1 MPEEASAIDVYY
13 DMDIAQICQH
23 FNKSRNTVDKA
34 IAKLV
39 KDNPDKDWKY
49 KNPATR
55 RITIKAEGVERLS
68 TYFRKEKHELST
80 VEMEL
85 RFENEKLKAI
95 IEEKEKAQAQIE
107 QLYQEKLKLEGKIT
121 KKEELKMI
129 IFDVLP
135 KDEFDNKASKETYKT
150 RKQHL
155 LDLKQYKTENID
167 IVEMFYEGTDQS
179 EIWKWLDYAE
189 EHDMEGLMLSLNAP
203 YECKRTKNLIKIKKF
218 FDLDLQIV
226 DYEEGTG
233 RNKGKLGAF
242 VVDFKGNKVKVGS
255 GFSDSE
261 RDKFWNDRDD
271 LVGRVITVKYKEISK
286 DKKTGLESL
295 QFPVFCGLREIGKEV
310 SYE

>member
-107 QLYQEKLKLEGKIT
+107 QLYQEKLKLEIEKSKQTFLLETQTKDEKISELESENQKLKEVEELKNNGYKEVT
-121 KKEELKMI
+121 LLGQNVNSSIESMKKEIEEYKKKEE
-129 IFDVLP
+129 
-135 KDEFDNKASKETYKT
+135 EYNSKSF
-150 RKQHL
+150 
-155 LDLKQYKTENID
+155 
-167 IVEMFYEGTDQS
+167 FYRLT
-179 EIWKWLDYAE
+179 
-189 EHDMEGLMLSLNAP
+189 H
-203 YECKRTKNLIKIKKF
+203 KF
-218 FDLDLQIV
+218 
-226 DYEEGTG
+226 
-233 RNKGKLGAF
+233 
-242 VVDFKGNKVKVGS
+242 
-255 GFSDSE
+255 
-261 RDKFWNDRDD
+261 
-271 LVGRVITVKYKEISK
+271 
-286 DKKTGLESL
+286 
-295 QFPVFCGLREIGKEV
+295 
-310 SYE
+310 

>member
-107 QLYQEKLKLEGKIT
+107 QLYQEKLKLEIEKSKQTFLLETQTKDEKISELESENQKLKEVEELYNKNKEEIEISS
-121 KKEELKMI
+121 KKEE
-129 IFDVLP
+129 
-135 KDEFDNKASKETYKT
+135 EYNSKSF
-150 RKQHL
+150 
-155 LDLKQYKTENID
+155 
-167 IVEMFYEGTDQS
+167 FYRLT
-179 EIWKWLDYAE
+179 
-189 EHDMEGLMLSLNAP
+189 H
-203 YECKRTKNLIKIKKF
+203 KF
-218 FDLDLQIV
+218 
-226 DYEEGTG
+226 
-233 RNKGKLGAF
+233 
-242 VVDFKGNKVKVGS
+242 
-255 GFSDSE
+255 
-261 RDKFWNDRDD
+261 
-271 LVGRVITVKYKEISK
+271 
-286 DKKTGLESL
+286 
-295 QFPVFCGLREIGKEV
+295 
-310 SYE
+310 